1 MRPTPESILGRTLRS
16 KYSPTVGTGTSLCHY
31 VTSLHWN
38 IIMSLCN
45 MTALEHHCKYHCV
58 IVEVTIARSDSCS
71 VMTSSHCVQYHCSIA
86 NKKFPKVFCWSKWR
100 RHVRPASCL
109 GFEIQNNFPLSP
121 PLFHILSILYWLKL
135 HTLETLLPLC
145 PGHFLRSLRIL
156 KPSEHK

>member
-16 KYSPTVGTGTSLCHY
+16 KYSPTVGTGTSSCHY
-31 VTSLHWN
+31 VTS
-38 IIMSLCN
+38 
-45 MTALEHHCKYHCV
+45 LEHHCKYHCV

-86 NKKFPKVFCWSKWR
+86 NKKFPIIEFCWSKWR